1 MTVTEV
7 MTFLQQHGDEGI
19 KKILV
24 KHGIREP
31 FFGVKIEHLKTIQK
45 KVQTDNR
52 LALDLYATGN
62 ADAMYLAGL
71 ITDDTQISKA
81 DLQLW
86 VEQALSNN
94 INEYTV
100 PWVAAGSPYGYELA
114 LQWIDSPEDHIAAAG
129 WATLNNLVALKADND
144 LDISNLRALLGRVEQ
159 TIHTAP
165 NRVRLKMNSFIIAV
179 GTYVVPLHH
188 EAIEAARRI
197 GVVTADMNGTAC
209 KVPDPITYIGK
220 AEAKNA
226 IGKKKKMVKC

>member
-45 KVQTDNR
+45 
-52 LALDLYATGN
+52 
-62 ADAMYLAGL
+62 
-71 ITDDTQISKA
+71 KA

-226 IGKKKKMVKC
+226 IGIKIL